1 MHLSDALRNC
11 SIFIK
16 RHLVSG
22 VAKTLRWF
30 GWVLIFQLLVRIVD
44 FFCQL
49 SAFTAKTLA
58 DGADESRNVCRIQS
72 GIWTRSKPGFGTAIL
87 LTAAL
92 RHLLLSLDGCSSLG
106 ALMLGCWA
114 WGMTTSSVR
123 FGSSTF
129 EPWVREFSSGFENPC
144 WNPGFDFYIRTLNS
158 ETPYSKPG
166 VPNPGVP
173 EPREIEYRKNC
184 KFWTLN
190 TNPNPGEA
198 DLHALSRYILR
209 ENSI

>member
-1 MHLSDALRNC
+1 MPCGTVQFLSKDTWYLEWPKHYAGLVGCWYSSSWRGS
-11 SIFIK
+11 SIF
-16 RHLVSG
+16 
-22 VAKTLRWF
+22 F
-30 GWVLIFQLLVRIVD
+30 G
-44 FFCQL
+44 QL

-114 WGMTTSSVR
+114 WGMATSSVR

-129 EPWVREFSSGFENPC
+129 EPWVREFSFGFENPC

-190 TNPNPGEA
+190 TNPNQTLEKRTSTHYP
-198 DLHALSRYILR
+198 DIS
-209 ENSI
+209 